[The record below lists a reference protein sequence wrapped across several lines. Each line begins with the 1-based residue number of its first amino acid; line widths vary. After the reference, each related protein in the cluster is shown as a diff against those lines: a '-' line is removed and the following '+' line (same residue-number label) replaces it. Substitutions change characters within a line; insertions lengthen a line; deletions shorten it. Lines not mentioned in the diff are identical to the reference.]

1 MHREQGKGLRLI
13 GHHDLGGFGDGM
25 QPMRHGDV
33 MYVGHFG
40 ISRMG
45 TSILD
50 VSHPSAPVLVR
61 QFPAPDGAHTH
72 KVQVA
77 DGLLLVNH
85 EAFRGGT
92 PERVGLAVYD
102 LDDPTDPHEIGFW
115 DSGGMG
121 VHRIVWEGGR
131 FAYVSATPQGFE
143 ERIWVVVDL
152 DDPTSPRERARW
164 WWPGM
169 RADEPRTW
177 GTEET
182 RSVHH
187 AMVRGSRAYLGLWDS
202 GMVILDIA
210 DLDEIRVVSRL
221 TWEIGGHTHT
231 ALPLGDRPVVAV
243 TDEATFEDCQG
254 PPHLVRLVDIAD
266 ESSPRVRAICP
277 EPEGDFCA
285 RGLRYGAHCL
295 HENRP
300 NSYRSDTLIFATWFN
315 AGVRVYDTADAD
327 HPVEI
332 ASYVPASPEGQAAI
346 QVNDVFV
353 DESLLV
359 HITDRVSG
367 GLYILEPDEEL
378 RRLMDQRRT
387 DQPKEPT

>member
-1 MHREQGKGLRLI
+1 M
-13 GHHDLGGFGDGM
+13 
-25 QPMRHGDV
+25 
-33 MYVGHFG
+33 
-40 ISRMG
+40 
-45 TSILD
+45 
-50 VSHPSAPVLVR
+50 
-61 QFPAPDGAHTH
+61 
-72 KVQVA
+72 
-77 DGLLLVNH
+77 
-85 EAFRGGT
+85 
-92 PERVGLAVYD
+92 
-102 LDDPTDPHEIGFW
+102 
-115 DSGGMG
+115 
-121 VHRIVWEGGR
+121 
-131 FAYVSATPQGFE
+131 
-143 ERIWVVVDL
+143 
-152 DDPTSPRERARW
+152 
-164 WWPGM
+164 
-169 RADEPRTW
+169 
-177 GTEET
+177 
-182 RSVHH
+182 HH

>member
-1 MHREQGKGLRLI
+1 MHREERDGIRLI
-13 GHHDLGGFGDGM
+13 GHSDLAGYGDGM
-25 QPMRHGDV
+25 QPMRSGDV

-40 ISRMG
+40 TSGMG

-50 VSHPSAPVLVR
+50 IADPTSPRIIRQLEAPK
-61 QFPAPDGAHTH
+61 GSHTH

-85 EAFRGGT
+85 EAFRGGV
-92 PERVGLAVYD
+92 PERVGLAVLS
-102 LDDPTDPHEIGFW
+102 LDDPTDPREIGFW
-115 DSGGMG
+115 ESGGNG

-131 FAYVSATPQGFE
+131 YAYVSATPAGFDQ
-143 ERIWVVVDL
+143 RIWVVVDL
-152 DDPTSPRERARW
+152 EDPEHPCERARW

-169 RADEPRTW
+169 GENESRSW
-177 GTEET
+177 GHDET

-187 AMVRGSRAYLGLWDS
+187 AMVRGSRAFVGFWDS

-210 DLDEIRVVSRL
+210 DLDQISVVSQL
-221 TWEIGGHTHT
+221 TWEVGGHTHT
-231 ALPLGDRPVVAV
+231 ALPLGERPLVAV

-254 PPHLVRLVDIAD
+254 PPHLVRLVDIND
-266 ESSPRVRAICP
+266 EAHPRVRSICP
-277 EPEGDFCA
+277 EPAGDFCS

-315 AGVRVYDTADAD
+315 AGLRVYDTADAD
-327 HPVEI
+327 RPAEV
-332 ASYVPASPEGQAAI
+332 ASYVPASPPDQRAI

-353 DESLLV
+353 DDALLI
-359 HITDRVSG
+359 HITDRVTG
-367 GLYILEPDEEL
+367 GLYILEPETPL
-378 RRLMDQRRT
+378 RRLMEQRRT
-387 DQPKEPT
+387 DPSKELT

>member
-1 MHREQGKGLRLI
+1 MHGEERKGLRLI

-40 ISRMG
+40 VSRMG

-50 VSHPSAPVLVR
+50 VSDPRTPSLIR
-61 QFPAPDGAHTH
+61 QWPAPEGAHTH

-77 DGLLLVNH
+77 DGLLCVNH
-85 EAFRGGT
+85 EAFRGGV
-92 PERVGLAVYD
+92 PQRVGIAVYS
-102 LDDPTDPHEIGFW
+102 LEDPTNPREIGFW
-115 DSGGMG
+115 DSGGKG

-131 FAYVSATPQGFE
+131 FAYVSATPDGFDQ
-143 ERIWVVVDL
+143 RIWVVVDL
-152 DDPTSPRERARW
+152 TDPSRPVERARW

-169 RADEPRTW
+169 ADGETRDWTPD
-177 GTEET
+177 ET

-187 AMVRGSRAYLGLWDS
+187 AMVRGSRAYLGFWDS

-210 DLDEIRVVSRL
+210 DLDDIRVVARL
-221 TWEIGGHTHT
+221 TWDVGGHTHT
-231 ALPLGDRPVVAV
+231 ALPLGDRPIVAV

-254 PPHLVRLVDIAD
+254 PPHLVRLVDITD
-266 ESSPRVRAICP
+266 ETDPRVRSICP
-277 EPEGDFCA
+277 EPAGDYCA

-300 NSYRSDTLIFATWFN
+300 DSYRSDTLIFATWFN
-315 AGVRVYDTADAD
+315 AGLRVYDTAVAD
-327 HPVEI
+327 QPTEVG
-332 ASYVPASPEGQAAI
+332 SYVPASPPGQKAI

-353 DESLLV
+353 DSEMFV

-367 GLYILEPDEEL
+367 GLYILEPEPDL
-378 RRLMDQRRT
+378 RLLMEQRRT
-387 DQPKEPT
+387 DHPKESA